1 MQQEETSLYKNTA
14 VRELTKKDFD
24 IKVPKILLKKDGF
37 LMCYAIWCPHCRNK
51 VTMWTSLANKLK
63 NTDFVIASL
72 DCVKHKEIS
81 KALGV
86 RGIPRIFYFNKKGQ
100 LEDYTDEIDPNAL
113 LNYACHSKNLLCN
126 H

>member
-1 MQQEETSLYKNTA
+1 MQQETSLYKNTP

-24 IKVPKILLKKDGF
+24 IKAPKILLKKDGF

-51 VTMWTSLANKLK
+51 VTMWTNLANKLK

-72 DCVKHKEIS
+72 DCVKYKEVS
-81 KALGV
+81 TALGLT
-86 RGIPRIFYFNKKGQ
+86 GIPRVFYFNKQGQ
-100 LEDYTDEIDPNAL
+100 LEDYTSEIDPNAL
-113 LNYACHSKNLLCN
+113 LNYACQSKNLLCN